1 MEMCRCAIQ
10 PAHVIRLHPHVPMM
24 IPPAS
29 SRLPAAPRRLH
40 ALCPAALLTLLA
52 ACDGSP
58 SDAAARACGKGPM
71 RLDVGQAVDVALDE
85 TCDLRPRD
93 GARYALAFYDA
104 QLATLAETQAEPYG
118 GTETRTAFT
127 VVEGDGSGGGGG
139 FGAALLPAAAQG
151 PDFRVVA
158 ANGSTGPLAAESDGP
173 WREGETLQVGGP
185 LCPAQCTG
193 RVARV
198 LDGWLVFAVED
209 ATVGADAAR
218 VAALF
223 DAVAPHFRQHALP
236 MLERLLTPHRPVT
249 SPTSGQL
256 VVLFRGNVTGVAGL
270 AYSSLSAQG
279 NTHAIQMEL
288 EEEFDEGSML
298 SVLTHEVA
306 HTFQFEFAARDAPAP
321 GAVTSFGPTRWGVEG
336 GATLAA
342 LEALRHAAGRG
353 HDANVDFRAAPAS
366 PWERQ
371 LFQLSSLGGGTLVT
385 GYGSAASFLD
395 YLAVRRTEAG
405 DARDVALREVLRGAM
420 EGWYG
425 HASAGPGRQGMAAR
439 MRTRIPS
446 WNPADAVLA
455 WTLAAGAD
463 DHVSDP
469 VYQHPAW
476 LRVGDVGPETPL
488 GWLAFR
494 SIDGGSNRSLRFERP
509 GGSSGWLLLRDT
521 GAGVRVRVGSLPSV
535 RWRLLRIS

>member
-1 MEMCRCAIQ
+1 
-10 PAHVIRLHPHVPMM
+10 MM

-29 SRLPAAPRRLH
+29 SRHAVPRRRS
-40 ALCPAALLTLLA
+40 ALCSAALLTLLA
-52 ACDGSP
+52 GCDGSP
-58 SDAAARACGKGPM
+58 SDAAVRECGEGPM
-71 RLDVGQAVDVALDE
+71 RLEVGQAVDVAIDE

-104 QLATLAETQAEPYG
+104 QLATLAETRAEPYG
-118 GTETRTAFT
+118 GVEARTAFT
-127 VVEGDGSGGGGG
+127 VVEGDGSEEGSV
-139 FGAALLPAAAQG
+139 FGTALLPAAAQG
-151 PDFRVVA
+151 PDFRVLA
-158 ANGSTGPLAAESDGP
+158 ADGSTGPLAAVEGDGP
-173 WREGETLQVGGP
+173 WREGETMRVGEP
-185 LCPAQCTG
+185 LCQVECSA

-198 LDGWLVFAVED
+198 LDGWLVFAVDD

-223 DAVAPHFRQHALP
+223 DAAAPHFRQHALP
-236 MLERLLTPHRPVT
+236 MLEQLFTPHRPVT
-249 SPTSGQL
+249 TPTSGQL

-270 AYSSLSAQG
+270 AWSRLRPEG
-279 NTHAIQMEL
+279 NTHVIQIEL
-288 EEEFDEGSML
+288 EEEFDEGALL

-321 GAVTSFGPTRWGVEG
+321 GAETSFGHTRWGVEG

-342 LEALRHAAGRG
+342 LEALRHAAARA

-366 PWERQ
+366 AWEKR
-371 LFQLSSLGGGTLVT
+371 LFRLSSLGGGTLVT

-405 DARDVALREVLRGAM
+405 DPRDVALREVLRGAM

-463 DHVSDP
+463 DHVSNP

-476 LRVGDVGPETPL
+476 LRVGDVGPEIDM
-488 GWLAFR
+488 GWMAYR
-494 SIDGGSNRSLRFERP
+494 IIDGGSNRTLRFDRP

-535 RWRLLRIS
+535 RWKLLRIS